1 MYIKKMDS
9 LLIFDEGIIKL
20 REYIMIINRNFISLW
35 ESLLDLVP
43 DLTRILEIGNKVI
56 NNIQITNNLYEDL
69 IVINNQS

>member
-1 MYIKKMDS
+1 
-9 LLIFDEGIIKL
+9 
-20 REYIMIINRNFISLW
+20 MIINRNFISLW

-69 IVINNQS
+69 IVINN